1 MSEIVFRTAP
11 AIPEPSEVTATAPEP
26 EPEVWGTNEDLDV
39 GEPIEDY
46 ENAILRAMHID
57 DDTGNLSQEDKGYL
71 KDVSQYILGIVK
83 ERGIAVT
90 QRAFDRVLR
99 DVRIEMGIDPEAEPS
114 SVLNRIGGMVSAW
127 RDISFIKDPKERR
140 SLFMKLAKMSSSS
153 EMNNLILKEMD
164 HRKVYSGN
172 KY

>member
-1 MSEIVFRTAP
+1 MSDIVFRSLD
-11 AIPEPSEVTATAPEP
+11 IPEPSEVTASAPEP
-26 EPEVWGTNEDLDV
+26 EPEPNKWGTAEDLGT

-46 ENAILRAMHID
+46 ENAILRSMNID
-57 DDTGNLSQEDKGYL
+57 DDTENLTEEDKSYL

-140 SLFMKLAKMSSSS
+140 SLFMKLAKMSSSN
-153 EMNNLILKEMD
+153 EMNKLVLQEMD
-164 HRKVYSGN
+164 RRKVY
-172 KY
+172 K

>member
-1 MSEIVFRTAP
+1 MADIEFRTVN
-11 AIPEPSEVTATAPEP
+11 IPEPAEITAEAPEP
-26 EPEVWGTNEDLDV
+26 EPNIWGTNEDFNV

-46 ENAILRAMHID
+46 ENAILRSMNID
-57 DDTGNLSQEDKGYL
+57 DDTENLTDEDKSYL
-71 KDVSQYILGIVK
+71 KDVSQYVLGIVK
-83 ERGIAVT
+83 ERGLAVT

-140 SLFMKLAKMSSSS
+140 SLFMKLARMSSSS
-153 EMNNLILKEMD
+153 EMNKLVLSEMD
-164 HRKVYSGN
+164 RRKVYR
-172 KY
+172 

>member
-1 MSEIVFRTAP
+1 MSDVVFRSLEV
-11 AIPEPSEVTATAPEP
+11 PEPSENTAVASEP
-26 EPEVWGTNEDLDV
+26 EPNIWGTEEDLGT
-39 GEPIEDY
+39 GEPVEDY
-46 ENAILRAMHID
+46 EAAILRAMHID
-57 DDTGNLSQEDKGYL
+57 DDTENMSDEDKSYL

-83 ERGIAVT
+83 ERGLSVT

-153 EMNNLILKEMD
+153 EMNKLVLQEMD
-164 HRKVYSGN
+164 KRKVYR
-172 KY
+172 

>member
-11 AIPEPSEVTATAPEP
+11 AIPEPSEVTANAPEP
-26 EPEVWGTNEDLDV
+26 EPNVWGTNEDFNV

-46 ENAILRAMHID
+46 ENAVLRSMNID
-57 DDTGNLSQEDKGYL
+57 DDTENLTEEDKSYL

-140 SLFMKLAKMSSSS
+140 SLFMKLAKMSSSN
-153 EMNNLILKEMD
+153 EMNKLVLQEMD
-164 HRKVYSGN
+164 RRKVY
-172 KY
+172 K